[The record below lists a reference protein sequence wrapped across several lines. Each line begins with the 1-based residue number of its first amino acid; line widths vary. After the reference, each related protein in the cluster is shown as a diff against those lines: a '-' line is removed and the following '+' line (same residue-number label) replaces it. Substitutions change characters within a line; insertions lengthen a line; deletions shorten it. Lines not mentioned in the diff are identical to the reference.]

1 MLKMVPD
8 PPHTLHSLEDTLIQ
22 AAEYT
27 VCALAISQQAMLMQ
41 PKSPAAVLMMATTH
55 ELESLRSL
63 LESALIQAQTP
74 NEPRMQH

>member
-22 AAEYT
+22 AAEYA

-63 LESALIQAQTP
+63 LESALIQAQVP
-74 NEPRMQH
+74 NELRMQH

>member
-8 PPHTLHSLEDTLIQ
+8 PPNTLHSLEDTLIQ
-22 AAEYT
+22 AAGHA

-41 PKSPAAVLMMATTH
+41 PKSPAAVPMMATTH

-63 LESALIQAQTP
+63 LESALIQAQAP

>member
-22 AAEYT
+22 AAEYA

-74 NEPRMQH
+74 HELRIQH

>member
-8 PPHTLHSLEDTLIQ
+8 PPNTLHSLEDTLIQ
-22 AAEYT
+22 AAEYA

-63 LESALIQAQTP
+63 LESALIQAQAP

>member
-1 MLKMVPD
+1 MVPD
-8 PPHTLHSLEDTLIQ
+8 PPSTLHSLEDTLIQ
-22 AAEYT
+22 AAEYA

-63 LESALIQAQTP
+63 LESALIQAQAP

>member
-22 AAEYT
+22 AAEYA

-74 NEPRMQH
+74 NELRMQH

>member
-22 AAEYT
+22 AAEYA
-27 VCALAISQQAMLMQ
+27 VCTLAISQQAMLMQ

>member
-22 AAEYT
+22 AAEYA

-63 LESALIQAQTP
+63 LESALIQAQAP

>member
-22 AAEYT
+22 AAEYA

-63 LESALIQAQTP
+63 LESALIQVQVP
-74 NEPRMQH
+74 NGLRMQH

>member
-8 PPHTLHSLEDTLIQ
+8 QPHTLHSLEDTLIQ
-22 AAEYT
+22 AAEYA

>member
-1 MLKMVPD
+1 MVPD

-22 AAEYT
+22 AAEYA

>member
-22 AAEYT
+22 AAEYA
-27 VCALAISQQAMLMQ
+27 VCELAISQQAMLMQ
-41 PKSPAAVLMMATTH
+41 PKSPTAVLMMATTH

>member
-1 MLKMVPD
+1 MVPD
-8 PPHTLHSLEDTLIQ
+8 PPHTPHSLEDTLIQ
-22 AAEYT
+22 AAEYA

-74 NEPRMQH
+74 NELRIQH

>member
-8 PPHTLHSLEDTLIQ
+8 PPNTLHSLEDTLIQ
-22 AAEYT
+22 AAEYA

-74 NEPRMQH
+74 NELRMQH

>member
-8 PPHTLHSLEDTLIQ
+8 PPHTLRSLEDTLIQ
-22 AAEYT
+22 AAEYA

>member
-8 PPHTLHSLEDTLIQ
+8 PPHPLHSLEDTLIQ
-22 AAEYT
+22 AAEYA

-63 LESALIQAQTP
+63 LESALIQVQVP
-74 NEPRMQH
+74 NELRMQH

>member
-8 PPHTLHSLEDTLIQ
+8 PPHTLHSHEDTLIQ
-22 AAEYT
+22 AAEYA

>member
-1 MLKMVPD
+1 
-8 PPHTLHSLEDTLIQ
+8 
-22 AAEYT
+22 AAEYA

>member
-22 AAEYT
+22 AAEYA

>member
-8 PPHTLHSLEDTLIQ
+8 PPHTPHSLEDTLIQ
-22 AAEYT
+22 AAEYA

-74 NEPRMQH
+74 NELRIQH

>member
-8 PPHTLHSLEDTLIQ
+8 PHHTLHSLEDTLIQ
-22 AAEYT
+22 AAEYA

-63 LESALIQAQTP
+63 LESALIQAQAP

>member
-22 AAEYT
+22 AAEYA

-63 LESALIQAQTP
+63 LESALIQVQVP

>member
-22 AAEYT
+22 AAEYA

-41 PKSPAAVLMMATTH
+41 SKSPATVLMMATTH

-63 LESALIQAQTP
+63 IEFALIQAQAPNGPRTP
-74 NEPRMQH
+74 H

>member
-1 MLKMVPD
+1 MVHA

-22 AAEYT
+22 AAEYA

-63 LESALIQAQTP
+63 LESALIQVQVP
-74 NEPRMQH
+74 IELRMQH

>member
-22 AAEYT
+22 AAEYA

-55 ELESLRSL
+55 KLESLRSL

-74 NEPRMQH
+74 NELRMQH

>member
-1 MLKMVPD
+1 MVPD
-8 PPHTLHSLEDTLIQ
+8 PPNTLHSLEDTLIQ
-22 AAEYT
+22 AAEYA

-63 LESALIQAQTP
+63 LESALIQAQAP

>member
-22 AAEYT
+22 AAEYA

-63 LESALIQAQTP
+63 LESALVQVQMP

>member
-22 AAEYT
+22 AAEYA

-74 NEPRMQH
+74 NELRIQH

>member
-22 AAEYT
+22 AAEYA

-41 PKSPAAVLMMATTH
+41 PKSPAAVLMMATNH

>member
-22 AAEYT
+22 AAEYA

-63 LESALIQAQTP
+63 LEPALIQVQVP
-74 NEPRMQH
+74 NELRMQH

>member
-22 AAEYT
+22 AAEYA

-41 PKSPAAVLMMATTH
+41 PKSPTAVLMMATTH